1 MAPALADDRI
11 YRVGAAYE
19 AARGPLPNPPTV

>member
-1 MAPALADDRI
+1 RL

-19 AARGPLPNPPTV
+19 AARGPLLSAI